1 MLGETQMDDL
11 ERYVAK
17 RSQENPS
24 FAETIKKP
32 RQNTRLCGSSQM
44 HEAKKA

>member
-24 FAETIKKP
+24 FAEAIKKP
-32 RQNTRLCGSSQM
+32 RQNTRLCDSSQAR
-44 HEAKKA
+44 EAIRA